1 MKDAELLQPPALRID
16 QIEAGEAHE
25 RRMAD
30 AKAKAMDEVM
40 TGAGPFWADWHVAD
54 HWDNEQH
61 VPIALAVGQALTDAT
76 LTGDQFKAKVMA
88 AVLKEGL
95 KYAARCAA
103 DTD

>member
-1 MKDAELLQPPALRID
+1 MITEYLERPLTADEL
-16 QIEAGEAHE
+16 EAGEAHE

-30 AKAKAMDEVM
+30 AKARAMDEVM
-40 TGAGPFWADWHVAD
+40 SGSGPFWADWHVAD

-61 VPIALAVGQALTDAT
+61 VPIALAVGAALTDRK
-76 LTGDQFKAKVMA
+76 LTDAQFRAKVMA

-95 KYAARCAA
+95 KYAASCAA